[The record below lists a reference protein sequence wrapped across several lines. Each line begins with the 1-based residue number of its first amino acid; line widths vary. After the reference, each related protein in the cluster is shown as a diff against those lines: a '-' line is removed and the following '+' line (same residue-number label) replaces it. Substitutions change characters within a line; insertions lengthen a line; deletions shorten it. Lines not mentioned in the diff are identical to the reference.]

1 MKLLLFIGHHKVGST
16 SLQDFLWR
24 NAAALL
30 RAGILYPP
38 VESDGHARLLRQ
50 ALDGPDA
57 APQPWNARES
67 HNALAFR
74 MLFEAVNYPVPPW
87 HPDLPSVHQME
98 VAIRN
103 QIRIHQPR
111 AVILCSEVFAN
122 FGAWA
127 PGLIERIGRLF
138 PAAEVSLHCT
148 LRRPDQYIAAWHAQ
162 RIRFGEGVEPLRA
175 GGLEEYRGTIHL
187 DYALLLA
194 PWLKAFPRARLSLR
208 NYDEVVAAG
217 GSVADFIAQSGLP
230 FPAGLAPER
239 RVNPSIHP
247 ALLEYARCAAARFPK
262 AKAGRFGDF
271 LISVSDRVGA
281 PPRAQVELFGA
292 RNRSALLS
300 AFAPAEA
307 FLGGLAG
314 RPFFAQLSQVAAPRP
329 VPEVEAAR
337 AARAPLLALL
347 RGAARAAPRPPDP
360 PGSGAFDPA
369 LAETF
374 IPFVETLEIA

>member
-50 ALDGPDA
+50 ALVGPDPE
-57 APQPWNARES
+57 PQPWNARES

-74 MLFEAVNYPVPPW
+74 MLFEAVQYPVPPW

-98 VAIRN
+98 TAIRN
-103 QIRIHQPR
+103 QIRVHQPR

-127 PGLIERIGRLF
+127 PGLIGQLGRLF
-138 PAAEVSLHCT
+138 EGAEVSLHCT
-148 LRRPDQYIAAWHAQ
+148 LRRPDQYLAAWHAQ
-162 RIRFGEGVEPLRA
+162 RIRFGDRVDPLRA
-175 GGLEEYRGTIHL
+175 QGLEEYRGTIHL

-194 PWLKAFPRARLSLR
+194 PWLTAFPEARLSLR
-208 NYDEVVAAG
+208 NYADVVAAG
-217 GSVADFIAQSGLP
+217 GSVADFVAQSGLA
-230 FPAGLAPER
+230 FPPGLAPER
-239 RVNPSIHP
+239 RVNLSIHP
-247 ALLEYARCAAARFPK
+247 ALLEYARCAATQFPQPEVERFC
-262 AKAGRFGDF
+262 DF
-271 LISVSDRVGA
+271 LIAVSDRVGA
-281 PPRAQVELFGA
+281 PPREDVEMFGA
-292 RNRSALLS
+292 ANRAALLD
-300 AFAPAEA
+300 AFAPSEA
-307 FLGGLAG
+307 FLTTLSGK
-314 RPFFAQLSQVAAPRP
+314 PFFAQMNRAALPRP

-337 AARAPLLALL
+337 AVRTPLLARL
-347 RGAARAAPRPPDP
+347 RGAGRSLPRLCGGSPTLE
-360 PGSGAFDPA
+360 PG

-374 IPFVETLEIA
+374 LPFVRSLEFS